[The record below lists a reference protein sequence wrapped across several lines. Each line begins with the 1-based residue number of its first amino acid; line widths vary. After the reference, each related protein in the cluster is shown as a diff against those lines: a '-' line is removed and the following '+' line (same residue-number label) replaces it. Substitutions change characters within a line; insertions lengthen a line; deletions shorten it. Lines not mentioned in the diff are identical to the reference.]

1 MEKKNAASQL
11 ETITPE
17 QSQQADRDIRAS
29 AWYTTV
35 GGKNRGRL
43 YGAADMSS
51 HFSHGATTTFYVTQS
66 SARGRPTSSDSDLQR
81 VIDDL

>member
-1 MEKKNAASQL
+1 MEKMKAASQL

-17 QSQQADRDIRAS
+17 ESQQADRDIRAF

-35 GGKNRGRL
+35 GGKNHDRL

-51 HFSHGATTTFYVTQS
+51 HFLHGAATIYYVAQS
-66 SARGRPTSSDSDLQR
+66 SAPGRPTSSDSDMQC
-81 VIDDL
+81 VIDY